1 MKKKETILISI
12 IIILIISL
20 IGTIIYFS
28 KKENLTTYGEVL
40 IVGSNYLL
48 VGTTDGI
55 DYLIKTDNK
64 DYQEGDTL
72 ELILTNIKKDEI
84 PYEAKAKKI
93 TLIKNNQNNNHQ
105 DIDNNDN
112 NLENNFEENNNNTSN
127 NETNNEQNDNQSNN
141 NNSNE
146 QSNTNNNQTI
156 TSSENGIISYFENLN
171 NEVDTYSNNQN
182 ESLGKTIK
190 SKFVECIDFIFYGT
204 EIKGKT
210 FEQLSNEAKIK
221 IISITLS
228 IDSKIDEYFPGYKD
242 TINKSYQNIKSKLIE
257 KYLEITTNIC
267 NNNQDLC
274 QTAKENFSS
283 LKENFGITWSF
294 IKDLANNGWTK
305 LKDWYEIWRY
315 N

>member
-48 VGTTDGI
+48 VGTPDGT

-64 DYQEGDTL
+64 DYQEGDAL
-72 ELILTNIKKDEI
+72 ELVLTNIKKDEI

-112 NLENNFEENNNNTSN
+112 NLENNYEENNNQQNTSN
-127 NETNNEQNDNQSNN
+127 NETN
-141 NNSNE
+141 NE

-156 TSSENGIISYFENLN
+156 TSSETGIISYFENLN

-242 TINKSYQNIKSKLIE
+242 TISKSYQNIKSKLIE

-274 QTAKENFSS
+274 QTAKENFSG